1 RHSRR
6 VVLATG
12 RDRRRAAE
20 AIETF
25 RGGFADVLVATD
37 LVAEGLNLQRAGVI
51 VHYDLPWNPVK
62 IDQRNGRALRIG
74 QKRESV
80 AAISFLP
87 NGDRSR
93 VLEIVA
99 RKNETRRKFLNVGP
113 ALSRPYV
120 MTMRPRVTRDAG
132 VVRFGPDRLPDLACR
147 RHKAGIERLLT
158 TMAGESIDDRK
169 LRDLRD
175 LLAFERPDSIIEPWI
190 C

>member
-1 RHSRR
+1 VASSPRLKLQSLLHALDDEPAIIFTGWAATAIDLYDGLRDSRR

-20 AIETF
+20 AIEAF

-74 QKRESV
+74 QKRDSV

-113 ALSRPYV
+113 ALSRPP
-120 MTMRPRVTRDAG
+120 RPAAAA
-132 VVRFGPDRLPDLACR
+132 RLRAAPP
-147 RHKAGIERLLT
+147 G
-158 TMAGESIDDRK
+158 
-169 LRDLRD
+169 
-175 LLAFERPDSIIEPWI
+175 
-190 C
+190 